1 MGSESLVGIPLGIP
15 HLHGK
20 ITFTHRSTGMV
31 QTQHRALTY
40 PGTALS
46 TPKGLGGGAGT
57 EAAGE
62 KHDGLLLERTR
73 VPSKSVP

>member
-1 MGSESLVGIPLGIP
+1 
-15 HLHGK
+15 
-20 ITFTHRSTGMV
+20 MV
-31 QTQHRALTY
+31 QTQHSALTY